1 MKVQF
6 RPIATIGV
14 TGVLALLL
22 SACAAQPGL
31 RITQPAPTPDAWRLA
46 QTPGAVA
53 AKPEVNAIGDAINKK
68 ANGLAQA
75 MTLVPDSAELVTFT
89 DWSRVK
95 AGADAADVTGASA
108 TAQQTTLAT
117 WLKEQTPF
125 AAYGFSQIETHVKD
139 WGWNSLDLLWEAATR
154 VGDNPVYLLKL
165 RDDVDLDAIK
175 KHFEERKFSKFAYQ
189 GATVFAFNGSSA
201 DWTKT
206 TQRSIFTTAIFEDE
220 KLLVMSYQPKNV
232 QAILELNAKKGQAL
246 ADAEA
251 MKSLVATL
259 GEKPS
264 AFLAKASFACK
275 TLDAMAKDIGLHP
288 EALGKFKES
297 FTTEPVHAYSSF
309 GLGYDLEEGK
319 TIGTVVLHYDKA
331 EDAKA
336 DMSTRQSDLKQGIS
350 LTSMKPYTE
359 VLTLDKATLQDSDIV
374 LQVVPVNNSP
384 KTLWS
389 MISRQDMAYA
399 RCPQAVQILSS
410 AG

>member
-1 MKVQF
+1 MKVQV
-6 RPIATIGV
+6 RLTAIVGV
-14 TGVLALLL
+14 MALAL
-22 SACAAQPGL
+22 SACAAQAGP
-31 RITQPAPTPDAWRLA
+31 RANQPVPTPDAWSLA
-46 QTPGAVA
+46 QTPGAPA
-53 AKPEVNAIGDAINKK
+53 AKPEANAIGDAIKAN

-89 DWSRVK
+89 DWARVK
-95 AGADAADVTGASA
+95 AGADAADVTGQSDV
-108 TAQQTTLAT
+108 AQQKTLAA

-154 VGDNPVYLLKL
+154 VGDNPVYVLKL
-165 RDDVDLDAIK
+165 RDDADLDVIK
-175 KHFEERKFSKFAYQ
+175 KHFEARKFSKFAYQ
-189 GATVFAFNGSSA
+189 GATVFAFNGSA
-201 DWTKT
+201 DWIKT
-206 TQRSIFTTAIFEDE
+206 TQRSIYTTAIFENE

-232 QAILELNAKKGQAL
+232 QVILELNAKKSKAL
-246 ADAEA
+246 GDAEA
-251 MKSLVATL
+251 MTSLVAAL

-275 TLDAMAKDIGLHP
+275 TLDEMAKDIGLHP
-288 EALGKFKES
+288 EALGKFKGS
-297 FTTEPVHAYSSF
+297 FTTEPVHAYSAF

-319 TIGTVVLHYDKA
+319 TTGTVVLHYDKA

-336 DMSTRQSDLKQGIS
+336 DMNARQSDLKQGLS

-359 VLTLDKATLQDSDIV
+359 MLTLDKAVLQGSDILLHV
-374 LQVVPVNNSP
+374 LPVNNSP

-399 RCPQAVQILSS
+399 RCPQAAQILSN